1 MLNDPF
7 VIGQAKAW
15 GEQLVAGS
23 HGDPS
28 RRIDAM
34 FQLALSRP
42 ASDSERLQFEQ
53 LLDRLAILHTVPAT
67 DRMTSQKIWK
77 DMAHVVF
84 NLKEFIYL
92 P

>member
-1 MLNDPF
+1 
-7 VIGQAKAW
+7 
-15 GEQLVAGS
+15 
-23 HGDPS
+23 
-28 RRIDAM
+28 M